1 LQWLQSYNYF
11 IFLDSC
17 QTAID
22 RYGKFEWI
30 AAFGTETVTDW
41 PTLTRLQN
49 HWIFGGISYEL
60 KNRLEPT
67 LPSNAPKLWQWPE
80 TEVLFFKASVVITLA
95 KNSQTLTIH
104 APDPET
110 VLHTIESQSI
120 TGIAANSK
128 LSTDQTKNQSL
139 VFQSPVSKQNYIAT
153 VRTLQEYIRTGDIYE
168 INYCLPFIANGTL
181 SPLTTWL
188 SLVAA
193 APCPFAA
200 LFRFDQVYTICS
212 SPERFLQLYGN
223 QLISQPIKGTARRD
237 LTSETVDRAL
247 AAQLLASEKERA
259 ENVMIVDLVRND
271 LYRSAVVNGVAVPY
285 LFEIQTF
292 KHWHHLVSTITAI
305 KREEIHP
312 LSALA
317 AAFPPGSMTGAP
329 KIRAM
334 TRIDSYECFARGL
347 YSGAIGYITPE
358 NTFDFNVVIRSLF
371 YHASKEQVLYY
382 AGGAI
387 TYDADPEAEYEEV
400 LLKCKSIRAALGFY
414 FE

>member
-1 LQWLQSYNYF
+1 
-11 IFLDSC
+11 
-17 QTAID
+17 
-22 RYGKFEWI
+22 
-30 AAFGTETVTDW
+30 
-41 PTLTRLQN
+41 
-49 HWIFGGISYEL
+49 
-60 KNRLEPT
+60 
-67 LPSNAPKLWQWPE
+67 
-80 TEVLFFKASVVITLA
+80 VLFFKANVVITLA
-95 KNSQTLTIH
+95 KNHQTVTIH

-110 VLHTIESQSI
+110 VFHIIRSQSI

-168 INYCLPFIANGTL
+168 INYCLPFIANGRL
-181 SPLTTWL
+181 SPPATWL

-200 LFRFDQVYTICS
+200 LFRFDDVYTICS
-212 SPERFLQLYGN
+212 SPERFLQFYGN
-223 QLISQPIKGTARRD
+223 QLVSQPIKGTARRD
-237 LTSETVDRAL
+237 SADETADRAL
-247 AAQLLASEKERA
+247 AARLLASEKERA

-305 KREEIHP
+305 KKEEIHP
-312 LSALA
+312 LCALA

-334 TRIDSYECFARGL
+334 TRIDNYESLARGL

-371 YHASKEQVLYY
+371 YHASQKQVLYY

-387 TYDADPEAEYEEV
+387 TYDADPEAEYQEV
-400 LLKCKSIRAALGFY
+400 LLKCQSIRAALGFY
-414 FE
+414 FQ